1 MISLSF
7 AVLTLVF
14 VPHTLDI
21 ENLKFKLTLLVR
33 DPYIYGHDV
42 ACSVRGTRINTVWS
56 YRNFDRRLPSCFSLR
71 KYQTNQI
78 NKEAT

>member
-42 ACSVRGTRINTVWS
+42 ACSVRGTRKQIKS
-56 YRNFDRRLPSCFSLR
+56 IRRQPNYDIFGFPWWKILDFRSI
-71 KYQTNQI
+71 K
-78 NKEAT
+78 